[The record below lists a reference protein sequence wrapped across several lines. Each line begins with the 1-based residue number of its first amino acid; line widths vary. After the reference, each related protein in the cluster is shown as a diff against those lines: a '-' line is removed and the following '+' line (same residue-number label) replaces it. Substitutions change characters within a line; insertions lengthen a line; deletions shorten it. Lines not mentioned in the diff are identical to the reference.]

1 MVIKHNSKSL
11 LQRRKS
17 VVTLVQP
24 LLDGLIIVGVAYF
37 FAKLYV
43 GYLNQD
49 YIILMLILLGI
60 IAVVY
65 DRHAIYRSSTNFSS
79 KVIKLF
85 NAWSISFLIMFLLGF
100 LTKASHNYSR
110 VFIVSLFVIGFVAQV
125 IMHYVARKLAQR
137 KNKYSKAADN
147 VIIVGQGQLA
157 SFLEHKISSNPLL

>member
-100 LTKASHNYSR
+100 LNSIVCPVLLKVQSGKASYNA
-110 VFIVSLFVIGFVAQV
+110 VSVTRL
-125 IMHYVARKLAQR
+125 
-137 KNKYSKAADN
+137 SPPDN
-147 VIIVGQGQLA
+147 HA
-157 SFLEHKISSNPLL
+157 PK